1 LHGPEHC
8 YFRPLEE
15 ESGALRGQGAF
26 PGSHSNRKEPQS
38 GTCVLR
44 SLTLFLFSTLLEDEL
59 DQEEGSFEKHE
70 PWVLLLSCT
79 AVEAGGMSLRKR
91 RGKEDKA

>member
-1 LHGPEHC
+1 
-8 YFRPLEE
+8 
-15 ESGALRGQGAF
+15 
-26 PGSHSNRKEPQS
+26 
-38 GTCVLR
+38 
-44 SLTLFLFSTLLEDEL
+44 LFLFSTLLEDEL